1 MSHIMK
7 KVVLLT
13 KCKKKREYR
22 EGENDRFHKSIQLEV
37 FFFIC
42 QFDLLL
48 SPLQLIKKDGVE
60 T

>member
-1 MSHIMK
+1 MK

-13 KCKKKREYR
+13 KWKKKREYR